1 MHTANV
7 HKCSLICRAQEKA
20 FTIVE
25 LLVVIVV
32 FGILALIV
40 MAAVNP
46 GEVSKQTRD
55 AVRVTDLQSIDRVL
69 ALNQV
74 EGTTAFGSVDT
85 VYISLPDSN
94 ANCSTYTL
102 PTLPGGWSYACRP
115 TASYR
120 NTDGTGWIPVD
131 LSNVNASSKLATL
144 PIDPTN
150 AVSGRNYYSYMTN
163 NGWELNTVMES
174 QNSVTGG
181 NSDKVSTDGGDDPT
195 KFEIGSNT
203 LIAPWSFEFASFNT
217 VANNSGFPGWFKTAG
232 AGVITLGSDG
242 TAANYIE
249 ATGYV
254 WYGWQENIPF
264 NPDSTYKMTCKARQ
278 VTDPTIG
285 GKGIYCGWNGV
296 AADGVALVNTTGLNT
311 TSSQHYQIM
320 ANVQLAAGAGWSTY
334 TGYTKGYGAP
344 NGTSG
349 GCNIGTPCKMHQ
361 DTRYIR
367 PMFIMN
373 YATGDGVADMDSI
386 LFTKQ

>member
-1 MHTANV
+1 MHTAYV
-7 HKCSLICRAQEKA
+7 KKHISIHGSVSDA

-74 EGTTAFGSVDT
+74 EGTTAFGSINT
-85 VYISLPDSN
+85 VYISLPDAN
-94 ANCSTYTL
+94 ANCSSYTL
-102 PTLPGGWSYACRP
+102 PTLPGGWSYACKSA
-115 TASYR
+115 ASYR
-120 NTDGTGWIPVD
+120 NTDGTGWLPVD
-131 LSNVNASSKLATL
+131 MSSVGSSSKLATL

-150 AVSGRNYYSYMTN
+150 AIAGRNYYSYITN
-163 NGWELNTVMES
+163 NGWELNASMEA

-181 NSDKVSTDGGDDPT
+181 NSDKVSTDSGDDPT
-195 KFEIGSNT
+195 KFEVGSNL
-203 LIAPWSFEFASFNT
+203 LIAPWSFEFATFNT
-217 VANNSGFPGWFKTAG
+217 VANNSGFPGWFKTTG
-232 AGVITLGSDG
+232 TGVITLGSDG

-264 NPDSTYKMTCKARQ
+264 NPNSTYKMTCKARQ
-278 VTDPTIG
+278 VTDPTVG
-285 GKGIYCGWNGV
+285 GKSIYCGWNGV
-296 AADGVALVNTTGLNT
+296 AADGVALVNVTGVNT
-311 TSSQHYQIM
+311 TSSQHYQTMSGIS
-320 ANVQLAAGAGWSTY
+320 LTAGAGWSSY
-334 TGYTKGYGAP
+334 TGYTKGWGAP
-344 NGTSG
+344 NGTAG
-349 GCNIGTPCKMHQ
+349 GCIISTPCKMHQ

-367 PMFIMN
+367 PMFIIN